1 MFIATEPVPMWPAFP
16 PATAKGQEL
25 MGQPDPSWHQWLAPL
40 DNVWI
45 PSYIAYGLVDT
56 VAPLYGVMAP
66 KGKGSSFEPSAQKG
80 TQKGGKAKSAT
91 APLAPDEQEFHQEML
106 RKLALHLAAQPD
118 AMPGPGPAPPGP
130 VEPQQ
135 DESPERVSHFCECAN
150 FFLPVERPDA
160 TPRDSPRSFCATPE
174 EHGMPVWTDRHATAT
189 PGANGAPGGLDDEQ
203 SNQGHCVC
211 VPSYIVHGLLEA
223 WEGKARRSKAGEQ
236 NFHHEMLKKLAL
248 HLAAQPG
255 EPTAQ
260 MPQMPQ
266 VQQVY
271 MPVAPQPGPP
281 VQPVPV
287 FAPHAPPVQ
296 RSPAAP
302 RMGLFHDHRPQEEFH
317 RQMLQKLAL
326 HLAAQPDSPTGHGE
340 AKSSA
345 HSHPDQAQA
354 ADLAAP
360 VQLEIEPRINQAAKA
375 AEQVGEDKAHCDS
388 LMEDL
393 EVAER
398 RSEVVSWVLSSNVL
412 SLSLTQFGSRVVQKA
427 IASASDVRDRE
438 KFAEELL
445 QHAMD
450 LYVSPHG
457 NHVLAKLI
465 EVLPSTRLV
474 CIAEK
479 MRGQATVVARHQFG
493 SRILERLM
501 EHCSEEQMGFLLD
514 ELFDGAAN
522 LEALA
527 RHPFANFVV
536 QHIFEHGMPERKSR
550 CFQMLLPYVLQHAT
564 HKTAS
569 NVVQRMLEHAD
580 VSSQAL
586 IADAFLAGEGE
597 ESLETIAATRYGSF
611 VVHSLVDK
619 LHPRIDAV
627 KARVKAAQPQLSE
640 SKFSQ
645 KNILDFLGE
654 AFFDD

>member
-1 MFIATEPVPMWPAFP
+1 
-16 PATAKGQEL
+16 
-25 MGQPDPSWHQWLAPL
+25 MGQHDPSWHQWLAPL

-56 VAPLYGVMAP
+56 MAPLYGVMAP
-66 KGKGSSFEPSAQKG
+66 KGKGSSFEPAQKG
-80 TQKGGKAKSAT
+80 AQKGGKA
-91 APLAPDEQEFHQEML
+91 LAPDEQEFHQEML

-118 AMPGPGPAPPGP
+118 GPAVPGPAPA
-130 VEPQQ
+130 VEAQQ
-135 DESPERVSHFCECAN
+135 DESPERVNHFCECAN

-174 EHGMPVWTDRHATAT
+174 EHGMPVWTDRSGGPTGPAG
-189 PGANGAPGGLDDEQ
+189 PGDDESQ
-203 SNQGHCVC
+203 ASHCVC

-223 WEGKARRSKAGEQ
+223 WEGKARRSKAAPEQ

-255 EPTAQ
+255 EPTAAQ
-260 MPQMPQ
+260 MPMPQ

-271 MPVAPQPGPP
+271 MPVAPQPGP

-287 FAPHAPPVQ
+287 FAPHAPPQ

-302 RMGLFHDHRPQEEFH
+302 RMGLFQDHRPQEEFH

-326 HLAAQPDSPTGHGE
+326 HLAAQPDETSQE

-345 HSHPDQAQA
+345 SHQDQAPT

-360 VQLEIEPRINQAAKA
+360 VQLQIEPRINEAARA
-375 AEQVGEDKAHCDS
+375 AEQVGEDKAQCDR

-393 EVAER
+393 DVAER

-427 IASASDVRDRE
+427 IASALEVPLDRE

-474 CIAEK
+474 CIVEK
-479 MRGQATVVARHQFG
+479 MRGQATMVARHQFG

-501 EHCSEEQMGFLLD
+501 EHCSEEQIGFLLD

-536 QHIFEHGMPERKSR
+536 QHIFEHGMPERKTR

-611 VVHSLVDK
+611 VIHSLVDK

>member
-1 MFIATEPVPMWPAFP
+1 MWPAFP
-16 PATAKGQEL
+16 PAAKGQEF

-56 VAPLYGVMAP
+56 MAPFYGVMAP
-66 KGKGSSFEPSAQKG
+66 KGKGSSFEPGQKG
-80 TQKGGKAKSAT
+80 APKGGKAKSA

-118 AMPGPGPAPPGP
+118 GNPVPGPAGPGPVAVAPVAAAPA
-130 VEPQQ
+130 EAQE
-135 DESPERVSHFCECAN
+135 ESPERVNHFCECAN
-150 FFLPVERPDA
+150 FFLPVERDDK
-160 TPRDSPRSFCATPE
+160 TPRDSPRSPRSFCATPE
-174 EHGMPVWTDRHATAT
+174 EHGMPVWT
-189 PGANGAPGGLDDEQ
+189 GSAPGGLDEESQ
-203 SNQGHCVC
+203 GASNCVC

-223 WEGKARRSKAGEQ
+223 WEGKARRSKAGPEQ

-255 EPTAQ
+255 EPTAAQ
-260 MPQMPQ
+260 MPIPQ

-287 FAPHAPPVQ
+287 FAPCAAPPQ

-302 RMGLFHDHRPQEEFH
+302 RMGLFQDHRPQEEFH

-326 HLAAQPDSPTGHGE
+326 HLAAQPDSPHGE

-345 HSHPDQAQA
+345 QSHPEAPT
-354 ADLAAP
+354 DLAAP
-360 VQLEIEPRINQAAKA
+360 VQLEIEPRINETANRA
-375 AEQVGEDKAHCDS
+375 AEQVGEDKAQCDR

-393 EVAER
+393 DVAER

-427 IASASDVRDRE
+427 IASASEVRDRE
-438 KFAEELL
+438 RFAEELL

-474 CIAEK
+474 GIAEK
-479 MRGQATVVARHQFG
+479 MRGQATMVARHQFG

-611 VVHSLVDK
+611 VIHSLVDK

-627 KARVKAAQPQLSE
+627 KARVKAASAQLSE

>member
-1 MFIATEPVPMWPAFP
+1 MSNPCMFIDTEPVPVWPAFP
-16 PATAKGQEL
+16 AKGEENH
-25 MGQPDPSWHQWLAPL
+25 DPSWQQWLAPL

-56 VAPLYGVMAP
+56 MAPLYGVMAP
-66 KGKGSSFEPSAQKG
+66 MAGKGANETSWPSQKGKDG
-80 TQKGGKAKSAT
+80 KGGK
-91 APLAPDEQEFHQEML
+91 LANPDEQEFHQEML

-118 AMPGPGPAPPGP
+118 GENVTVQGQHHPAP
-130 VEPQQ
+130 VEKSHVAAKV
-135 DESPERVSHFCECAN
+135 DESPERVRHFCECAN
-150 FFLPVERPDA
+150 FFMPVDREEDVPTQD
-160 TPRDSPRSFCATPE
+160 TPRSFCATPE
-174 EHGMPVWTDRHATAT
+174 DHGMPVWTDPNG
-189 PGANGAPGGLDDEQ
+189 PGSQYDDEG
-203 SNQGHCVC
+203 SHCVC

-223 WEGKARRSKAGEQ
+223 WEGKGRRSSRCSNSSP
-236 NFHHEMLKKLAL
+236 NFHDEMLKKLAL

-255 EPTAQ
+255 EPTAGTH
-260 MPQMPQ
+260 PQMPQ
-266 VQQVY
+266 VPQVY
-271 MPVAPQPGPP
+271 MSAAQSSA
-281 VQPVPV
+281 VPHL
-287 FAPHAPPVQ
+287 FTHGPPVQ
-296 RSPAAP
+296 RSPAP
-302 RMGLFHDHRPQEEFH
+302 PQRVGLFHDHRPQEEFH

-326 HLAAQPDSPTGHGE
+326 HLAAQPDSPSNDGRE
-340 AKSSA
+340 APKSTSSPEQELNRFP
-345 HSHPDQAQA
+345 H
-354 ADLAAP
+354 LAAPP
-360 VQLEIEPRINQAAKA
+360 VQLEIEPRITYGDP
-375 AEQVGEDKAHCDS
+375 EQVGEDKSHCDR
-388 LMEDL
+388 LMADL
-393 EVAER
+393 ET
-398 RSEVVSWVLSSNVL
+398 SELRCQVVSWVLSYGR

-427 IASASDVRDRE
+427 IASASDIAERE
-438 KFAEELL
+438 RFAAELL
-445 QHAMD
+445 QHSMD

-479 MRGQATVVARHQFG
+479 MRGQATMVARHQFG

-501 EHCSEEQMGFLLD
+501 EHCSEEQIGFLLD
-514 ELFDGAAN
+514 ELFDETN

-536 QHIFEHGMPERKSR
+536 QHIFEHGMPERKGR

-597 ESLETIAATRYGSF
+597 SSLETIAATRYGSF
-611 VVHSLVDK
+611 VIHSLVDK

-627 KARVKAAQPQLSE
+627 KARVKAAHPQLSE

>member
-1 MFIATEPVPMWPAFP
+1 MA
-16 PATAKGQEL
+16 QH
-25 MGQPDPSWHQWLAPL
+25 DPSWHQWLAPL

-56 VAPLYGVMAP
+56 MAPFYGVMAP
-66 KGKGSSFEPSAQKG
+66 KGKGSSFEPSQKG
-80 TQKGGKAKSAT
+80 TQKGGKAKSA

-118 AMPGPGPAPPGP
+118 AVPGPAVGP
-130 VEPQQ
+130 AAANPNHAAAGTAAPVVAQE
-135 DESPERVSHFCECAN
+135 ESPERVNHFCECAN

-174 EHGMPVWTDRHATAT
+174 EHGMPVWTAPT
-189 PGANGAPGGLDDEQ
+189 GSANGPGGDEE
-203 SNQGHCVC
+203 SQGPESHCVC

-223 WEGKARRSKAGEQ
+223 WEGKARRSKAAPEQ

-255 EPTAQ
+255 EPTAAQ
-260 MPQMPQ
+260 MPIPQ

-271 MPVAPQPGPP
+271 MPVAPQPGP

-287 FAPHAPPVQ
+287 FAPNHAPNHAPPQ

-302 RMGLFHDHRPQEEFH
+302 RMGLFQDHRPQEEFH

-326 HLAAQPDSPTGHGE
+326 HLAAQPDSPHGE

-345 HSHPDQAQA
+345 QSHPEAPTT
-354 ADLAAP
+354 DLAAP
-360 VQLEIEPRINQAAKA
+360 VQLEIEPRINETARA
-375 AEQVGEDKAHCDS
+375 AEQVGEDKAQCDR

-393 EVAER
+393 DVAER

-427 IASASDVRDRE
+427 IASASEVRDRE
-438 KFAEELL
+438 RFAKELL

-479 MRGQATVVARHQFG
+479 MRGQATMVARHQFG

-627 KARVKAAQPQLSE
+627 KARVKAAMPQLSE